1 MSEDPRIAAGMARQL
16 ARREE
21 AVAGGATHRGWKVA
35 FPTPAAQQNAG
46 VAQPLL
52 AFLTDATLLE
62 SGATIDLAGWAK
74 PTAEAELAVHVGPDG
89 GVAAVGAAIE
99 VVDLDRPPSA
109 VEDVTADGLFHRH
122 YVLGP
127 ARAGADVADV
137 TVTGALDGTT
147 YATEPHP
154 TSVIGTP
161 AAVARFAAA
170 ELERHGARLAEGD
183 VILAGSALPLQPVA
197 PGQELTVDA
206 GPLGTL
212 TLHFATF

>member
-16 ARREE
+16 ARRDE
-21 AVAGGATHRGWKVA
+21 AVAGGAAHRGWKVA

-52 AFLTDATLLE
+52 AFLTDATILE
-62 SGATIDLAGWAK
+62 SGATVDLTGWAK
-74 PTAEAELAVHVGPDG
+74 PTAEAELALHVGPG
-89 GVAAVGAAIE
+89 GSVAAVGAAIE
-99 VVDLDRPPSA
+99 VVDLDRRPTE
-109 VEDVTADGLFHRH
+109 VEDVTAAGLFHRH

-137 TVTGALDGTT
+137 TMTGVLDGAV
-147 YATEPHP
+147 YATEPNP
-154 TSVIGTP
+154 TDVIGTP

-170 ELERHGARLAEGD
+170 ELERHGARLADGD
-183 VILAGSALPLQPVA
+183 VVLAGSALPLQPVA
-197 PGQELTVDA
+197 AGQALTVDA